1 MENNVIF
8 KKMDFII
15 LPLGVNEIKNDTQKI
30 ILRLFGDMKQMIEER
45 VPNIIFY

>member
-15 LPLGVNEIKNDTQKI
+15 LPLGVNEIKNDTQKKR
-30 ILRLFGDMKQMIEER
+30 LRWFGIVMQMREEDT
-45 VPNIIFY
+45 